1 MLCRLLLPDKLACR
15 MEKHKREAFC
25 PVFVMYF
32 RPYPVRG
39 LYLSDPAVYGGEK
52 YERTIGE

>member
-1 MLCRLLLPDKLACR
+1 
-15 MEKHKREAFC
+15 MEMNKREAFC